1 MLPDTVIGRLMI
13 SCARQ
18 PGLAEVTESLV
29 GFSNDEFYL
38 KEWSQL
44 VGKTFLDASFSFAK
58 AVPIGVKP
66 ANPAEAAK
74 QVRELNARRVRV
86 SSEEALQLR
95 KGLRHRPWVRDGASA
110 RASDAGD
117 GAGAEAGAGAG
128 AGASRGCDDDAN
140 EDEGGGG
147 GGGGGSNDDDDDDE
161 DDDDDASSAGA
172 MPRPALGSLSCSDE
186 ELEPGVAVRRSSGLK
201 AGGPRRRFASSSSK
215 LEGVSEPPLVQLN
228 PPDDFI
234 IQAGDQILVIAE
246 DDDSYD
252 CCAEPGDAFACEEA
266 LRARRTV
273 RQQHVIPEERVAEKL
288 LFCGWRRDL
297 DDMVASLD
305 RLVAKGS
312 ELHLMSTLP
321 VKTRLKLFREAQK
334 LDVSKLS
341 NLTIVHQVGNPVLR
355 RHLERLALEDF
366 SSILI
371 LADEA
376 FQANK
381 QTADSR
387 SLASLLLIRDI
398 VAKRSVGQPRSPR
411 VLLHPKGQQGAFTF
425 DGQEPELHRQP
436 ASAPSPDG
444 PASPTSAGSPA
455 SPASSGAQRAGPEP
469 PTQAGAKRGARVD
482 SAGSTSPSA
491 RPPRVS
497 RQASDC
503 SEWCPG
509 SHQVEARARETT
521 VISEILDPRTKSL
534 ISVARVSDHIMS
546 NVFVACILAMVAEQ
560 RAINAVLSELLSSS
574 GAEIQLTSCLEYVK
588 AGDHLDFYTIMAR
601 ARKRSEVAIGFKAA
615 ISLDKAG
622 RADPPEFVDF
632 VINPRDK
639 AQKRTWDARDSVIVI
654 AHWTEV

>member
-1 MLPDTVIGRLMI
+1 MI

-44 VGKTFLDASFSFAK
+44 VGKTFLDASFSFAN

-86 SSEEALQLR
+86 STEEALQLR
-95 KGLRHRPWVRDGASA
+95 KGLRHRPWVRDGFSA

-128 AGASRGCDDDAN
+128 AGAGRGCDDDAN
-140 EDEGGGG
+140 DDDGS
-147 GGGGGSNDDDDDDE
+147 GGGGSNDDDD

-186 ELEPGVAVRRSSGLK
+186 ELEPGVAARRSSGLK
-201 AGGPRRRFASSSSK
+201 AGGPRRRLASSSSK
-215 LEGVSEPPLVQLN
+215 LEGVREPPLVQLN

-246 DDDSYD
+246 DDDSYE

-355 RHLERLALEDF
+355 RHLERLALEEF

-398 VAKRSVGQPRSPR
+398 VAKRSVGQPRSPQ
-411 VLLHPKGQQGAFTF
+411 VLLH
-425 DGQEPELHRQP
+425 HS
-436 ASAPSPDG
+436 SAPSPDG
-444 PASPTSAGSPA
+444 PASPTSAGSPG
-455 SPASSGAQRAGPEP
+455 SPASSAAQRTGPEP
-469 PTQAGAKRGARVD
+469 PKQAGAKRGAPARARAD

-491 RPPRVS
+491 QPPRVS
-497 RQASDC
+497 RQASDFG
-503 SEWCPG
+503 EWCPG

-560 RAINAVLSELLSSS
+560 RDINAVLSELLSSS

-588 AGDHLDFYTIMAR
+588 AGDHLNFYTIMAR

-622 RADPPEFVDF
+622 HADPPEFVDF

-639 AQKRTWDARDSVIVI
+639 ALKRTWDARDSVIVI